1 MLTRAQTALYWRE
14 WSKAKAVMEQTR
26 GELFTA
32 SQANE
37 ARYACHEQ
45 AGVKTSSKDLG
56 NYTFDLVLSA
66 FFSWS
71 HTADIDPQ
79 LRQIDQPVTRCR
91 HAVDDLCT
99 RVHAELI
106 KQERIE
112 DAEKL
117 NEGEPRDNYVAFL
130 LSRAAK
136 GKKQANPQ
144 DYTVQTWTKVLS
156 MMTFRLNQV
165 AKQGGAKGFRQ
176 GAKSRPAA
184 KAKKA
189 EAQPTEFTFDTAPR
203 PATPNVD
210 SPQCNR
216 MATATT
222 PTDNPF

>member
-26 GELFTA
+26 GELFTVA
-32 SQANE
+32 QANE

-66 FFSWS
+66 FLSWS
-71 HTADIDPQ
+71 HAADIDPQ

-91 HAVDDLCT
+91 HAVDALC
-99 RVHAELI
+99 RAVHAELI
-106 KQERIE
+106 KQSRAE

-130 LSRAAK
+130 LARAAK

-144 DYTVQTWTKVLS
+144 DYTVQTWTKVIS

-165 AKQGGAKGFRQ
+165 DKQGGAKGFDQ
-176 GAKSRPAA
+176 GARTRQPKAA
-184 KAKKA
+184 KAKA
-189 EAQPTEFTFDTAPR
+189 QQPTELDFDTLR
-203 PATPNVD
+203 PTRWEPPKR
-210 SPQCNR
+210 PQ
-216 MATATT
+216 MATTK
-222 PTDNPF
+222 TDDPF

>member
-1 MLTRAQTALYWRE
+1 
-14 WSKAKAVMEQTR
+14 MEQTR

-32 SQANE
+32 AQAND
-37 ARYACHEQ
+37 ARYACHVQ

-71 HTADIDPQ
+71 HAADIDPQ

-91 HAVDDLCT
+91 HVVDDLCS
-99 RVHAELI
+99 RVHAALI

-117 NEGEPRDNYVAFL
+117 NEGDPRDNYVAFL

-144 DYTVQTWTKVLS
+144 DYAVQTWTKVLS

-165 AKQGGAKGFRQ
+165 AKQGGAEGFRQ
-176 GAKSRPAA
+176 GARTRKPKTTKT
-184 KAKKA
+184 KAV
-189 EAQPTEFTFDTAPR
+189 QPIELDFDTLR
-203 PATPNVD
+203 PTRWEPPKR
-210 SPQCNR
+210 PQ
-216 MATATT
+216 MATTK
-222 PTDNPF
+222 TDDPF